1 MPDNPLQPDPYPES
15 EKELIRINIDDMLV
29 SLGWQNSKILR
40 WLAAPLFHYPAR
52 QFARQVLDYDRGVRD
67 LGLAGGA
74 RRLLTTYVNEF
85 IVHGAENLPASGPTL
100 ILSNHPGMVDTVAL
114 FAALPRPD
122 LRVLAAVR
130 PFLAAL
136 PATRPYLFFVPEN
149 DGRSEVIR
157 QTARYLRD
165 GGAVLTFPGGQIDPD
180 PRCMPG
186 ASAALDKWSPSTGLF
201 VRMMPQVQVL
211 PVIVSGVIAPQ
222 SLQHPFTRLR
232 RHPRDRERL
241 AATLQIL
248 ARVFLPRIWPVKVH
262 VDILPPIPGSELM
275 ANPDPQAIT
284 SAAIERIRPAYQK
297 PEFVQA

>member
-1 MPDNPLQPDPYPES
+1 MQPDPYRES
-15 EKELIRINIDDMLV
+15 EKELIQINIADMLF

-40 WLAAPLFHYPAR
+40 RLTSPLFHYPAR

-67 LGLAGGA
+67 LGLADGA
-74 RRLLTTYVNEF
+74 RRLLSTYVNHF
-85 IVHGAENLPASGPTL
+85 SVHGAENLPANGPVL

-136 PATRPYLFFVPEN
+136 PATRPFLLFVPEN

-157 QTARYLRD
+157 QTARYLRE

-186 ASAALDKWSPSTGLF
+186 SAAALDGWSASTGIF
-201 VRMMPQVQVL
+201 VRMIPQVLVL

-222 SLQHPFTRLR
+222 SLQHPLTRLR

-248 ARVFLPRIWPVKVH
+248 ARVFLPNIWPIKVH
-262 VDILPPIPGSELM
+262 VDILPPIAGSDLIVD
-275 ANPDPQAIT
+275 PDPQAIT
-284 SAAIERIRPAYQK
+284 RAAIERIRPAYQR
-297 PEFVQA
+297 PEFVQT

>member
-1 MPDNPLQPDPYPES
+1 
-15 EKELIRINIDDMLV
+15 
-29 SLGWQNSKILR
+29 
-40 WLAAPLFHYPAR
+40 
-52 QFARQVLDYDRGVRD
+52 
-67 LGLAGGA
+67 
-74 RRLLTTYVNEF
+74 
-85 IVHGAENLPASGPTL
+85 
-100 ILSNHPGMVDTVAL
+100 MVDTVAL
-114 FAALPRPD
+114 FAALPRAD

-157 QTARYLRD
+157 QTARYLRE

-186 ASAALDKWSPSTGLF
+186 AAAALDGWSASTGIF

-222 SLQHPFTRLR
+222 SLRHPLTRLR

-248 ARVFLPRIWPVKVH
+248 ARVFRPNIWPINVH
-262 VDILPPIPGSELM
+262 VDILPAIPGTDLL
-275 ANPDPQAIT
+275 ADPDPQAIT
-284 SAAIERIRPAYQK
+284 RAAVELIRPAYQRA
-297 PEFVQA
+297 EFVQS